1 MSYYRV
7 NHIDRLYG
15 EVKIQGSKNAALPII
30 AAAIMNK
37 GITIIRNCPDIYDVV
52 NMIKIL
58 EYLGCKYTFMDN
70 VLGIDADNVNVYD
83 IPKEDVSK
91 LRASVVL
98 LGALLGRYGRARI
111 SYPGGCKIGDRKID
125 VHLDILRELG
135 YEVMADEQEIV
146 CSGRI
151 KEDCKVKLRVKSVG
165 ATENGILASVLS
177 NGKTVILSNV
187 AREPEIVNLCEMLN
201 RMGADIKGAGSS
213 EIVIKGVSEL
223 HTAVLD
229 VYADRIVAGTYMAA
243 VAAVGGKIVLKDISG
258 EFDKGIINT
267 LKSFGNRYKCHANEI
282 VVENRKKINEV
293 EKNIIIS
300 TQVYPGFPTDMQS
313 QIMSVLC
320 CGARNGIII
329 ENIFENR
336 LGTAYMLN
344 RMGADIKVI
353 NNRIAVINSVKC
365 LYGAEVEALD
375 LRSGAALIIAGL
387 MAEDYTIIRN
397 GDYIL
402 RGYQSIQEDMKKLSA
417 EVELCDED

>member
-1 MSYYRV
+1 MSYFRV
-7 NHIDRLYG
+7 NHADRLNG

-37 GITIIRNCPDIYDVV
+37 GITVIRNCPDIYDVV

-58 EYLGCKYTFMDN
+58 GYLGCKYTFSDN
-70 VLGIDADNVNVYD
+70 VLEIDADSVNIYD
-83 IPKEDVSK
+83 IPKEEVSK

-98 LGALLGRYGRARI
+98 LGALLGKYGRAKI

-125 VHLDILRELG
+125 VHLEILRELG
-135 YEVMADEQEIV
+135 YDVRADENEIV
-146 CSGRI
+146 CSGKI

-165 ATENGILASVLS
+165 ATENGILASVLAK
-177 NGKTVILSNV
+177 GKTVTLCN
-187 AREPEIVNLCEMLN
+187 AAKEPEIVNLCEMLN
-201 RMGADIKGAGSS
+201 RMGADIKGIGSS
-213 EIVIKGVSEL
+213 EIMIKGVGEL

-267 LKSFGNRYKCHANEI
+267 LKSFGNRYKYGKKEI
-282 VVENRKKINEV
+282 FIENRKKANEV

-313 QIMSVLC
+313 QVMAVLC

-344 RMGADIKVI
+344 KMGADIKVI
-353 NNRIAVINSVKC
+353 NNRIAVINSVNC
-365 LYGAEVEALD
+365 LHGAEVEALD

-387 MAEDYTIIRN
+387 MAENYTIVRN

-402 RGYQSIQEDMKKLSA
+402 RGYQSIQEDMKMLSA
-417 EVELCDED
+417 EVELYD

>member
-7 NHIDRLYG
+7 NHIDRLNG

-37 GITIIRNCPDIYDVV
+37 GITVIRNCPDIYDVI

-58 EYLGCKYTFMDN
+58 GYLGCKYAFSDN
-70 VLGIDADNVNVYD
+70 VLEIDANSVNVFD

-125 VHLDILRELG
+125 VHLEILKELG
-135 YEVMADEQEIV
+135 YDVKADEHEIV
-146 CSGRI
+146 CSGKI
-151 KEDCKVKLRVKSVG
+151 KDDCKVKLRVKSVG
-165 ATENGILASVLS
+165 ATENGILASVLAK
-177 NGKTVILSNV
+177 GKTVTLCNV

-201 RMGADIKGAGSS
+201 RMGADIRGIGSS
-213 EIVIKGVSEL
+213 EIIIKGVEEL

-243 VAAVGGKIVLKDISG
+243 VSAVGGKIVLKDISG

-267 LKSFGNRYKCHANEI
+267 LKAFGNRCKYGENEI
-282 VVENRKKINEV
+282 LIENRKNINEV

-313 QIMSVLC
+313 QVMAVLC

-336 LGTAYMLN
+336 LGTAQMLN
-344 RMGADIKVI
+344 KMGADIKVI

-365 LYGAEVEALD
+365 LHGAEVEALD

-402 RGYQSIQEDMKKLSA
+402 RGYQSIQEDMKMLSA
-417 EVELCDED
+417 KVELYN

>member
-7 NHIDRLYG
+7 NHIDRLNG

-37 GITIIRNCPDIYDVV
+37 GITVIRNCPDIYDVI

-58 EYLGCKYTFMDN
+58 GYLGCKYAFSDN
-70 VLGIDADNVNVYD
+70 VLEIDANSVNVFD

-125 VHLDILRELG
+125 VHLEILKELG
-135 YEVMADEQEIV
+135 YDVKADEHEIV
-146 CSGRI
+146 CSGKI
-151 KEDCKVKLRVKSVG
+151 KDDCKVKLRVKSVG
-165 ATENGILASVLS
+165 ATENGILASVLAK
-177 NGKTVILSNV
+177 GKTVTLCNV

-201 RMGADIKGAGSS
+201 RMGADIKGIGSS
-213 EIVIKGVSEL
+213 EIIIKGVEEL

-267 LKSFGNRYKCHANEI
+267 LKAFGNRCKYGENEI
-282 VVENRKKINEV
+282 LIENRKNINEV

-313 QIMSVLC
+313 QVMAVLC

-336 LGTAYMLN
+336 LGTAHMLN
-344 RMGADIKVI
+344 KMGADIKVI

-365 LYGAEVEALD
+365 LHGAEVEALD

-402 RGYQSIQEDMKKLSA
+402 RGYQSIQEDMKMLSA
-417 EVELCDED
+417 KVELYD